1 MTFTRSY
8 SFVRKRALQLLRVVI
23 DRDWRCINSLL
34 SIVVINQHCYHC
46 WECLNFGAEYYTKNW
61 DWNVSHLMYV
71 KLNFRGFEFSYIRL
85 NSSQWI
91 ASSVWI
97 AILDLKS
104 IFSLVETNFTIFLT
118 KKWLMRLP
126 ISLKRRQ
133 MSMNH
138 YEMDCV
144 LWLPTPNNWFIGENG
159 LLQMGGSR
167 LVPFVSLT

>member
-1 MTFTRSY
+1 MGLEKGAGTFPFKQLHLAHDNLLENY
-8 SFVRKRALQLLRVVI
+8 SNSFQRLLYDV
-23 DRDWRCINSLL
+23 
-34 SIVVINQHCYHC
+34 Y
-46 WECLNFGAEYYTKNW
+46 
-61 DWNVSHLMYV
+61 
-71 KLNFRGFEFSYIRL
+71 
-85 NSSQWI
+85 
-91 ASSVWI
+91 
-97 AILDLKS
+97 
-104 IFSLVETNFTIFLT
+104 ETNFTIFLT